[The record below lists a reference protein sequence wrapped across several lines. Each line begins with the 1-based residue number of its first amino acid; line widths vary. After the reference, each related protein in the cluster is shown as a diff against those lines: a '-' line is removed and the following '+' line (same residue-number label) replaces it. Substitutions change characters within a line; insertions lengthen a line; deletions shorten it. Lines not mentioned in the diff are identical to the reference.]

1 MVEVSTLDQILDLE
15 WIIVIENVVL
25 SWKRLYSVSLWEE
38 ESQCRRTEA
47 KEQEAPPIDVISALN
62 FFIQTHPC
70 FKSHHPL
77 ALVFLL
83 RRPVK
88 SRFPIIHCINLYSVK
103 MNLVQV
109 GGTPRSTSLKKT
121 INRLTKIIVGP
132 KIKSIAQTVITIY
145 FNFVK
150 FLS

>member
-70 FKSHHPL
+70 
-77 ALVFLL
+77 FLL